1 MKCMLWARSDRC
13 TVSRLTLVKGWN
25 MAEVANYAK
34 LVTLGE
40 PDFIEVKG
48 VTYCGSS
55 GASSLTMQNV
65 PYHEDVCAFGEVRRK
80 YEGGCIDMR
89 QMHAWCH
96 SYDVIVLSSGCAAG
110 WLIGHCFC
118 IMCNKK
124 EGASHNLLAVYQPLF
139 SFSKSETF

>member
-1 MKCMLWARSDRC
+1 
-13 TVSRLTLVKGWN
+13 

-65 PYHEDVCAFGEVRRK
+65 PYHEDVCAFGEVW
-80 YEGGCIDMR
+80 R
-89 QMHAWCH
+89 Q
-96 SYDVIVLSSGCAAG
+96 
-110 WLIGHCFC
+110 
-118 IMCNKK
+118 
-124 EGASHNLLAVYQPLF
+124 
-139 SFSKSETF
+139 